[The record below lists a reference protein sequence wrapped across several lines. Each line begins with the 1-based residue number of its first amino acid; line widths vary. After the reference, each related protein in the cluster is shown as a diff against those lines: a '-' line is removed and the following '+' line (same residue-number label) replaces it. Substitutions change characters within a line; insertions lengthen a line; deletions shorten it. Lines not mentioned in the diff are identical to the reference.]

1 MITLNSEQQAAAD
14 FLHGVASVV
23 AVPGSGK
30 TLTMTRRIA
39 NLVNNGVAPDNILGL
54 TFTRNAAMAMRKKLE
69 PVLNSDSRRVTL
81 ATIHSFCYSL
91 LRDEGV
97 AFELLTGKNQL
108 RFIKKI
114 LSKLKIKNV
123 STGIAVQEIN
133 TAQSN
138 LITVDDLC
146 DLYGD
151 DPNLKKFAMIY
162 EKYEQEKEKNLFMDF
177 NDLLSKSYDLLRKS
191 EDLLEKYKE
200 TYRHILVDE
209 FQDTNPAQMALINLL
224 VGKVNGNGRS
234 FWVCGDDSQSIYSFT
249 GASVGNILNFQE
261 SFPGS
266 EMFVM
271 ETNYRSTPQILTAC
285 QNLIQH
291 NSRKIDK
298 TLRTDHGDG
307 DNVTVISAGT
317 EDDEAVQ
324 VGNEIR
330 DLVERHGYKHKDI
343 SILYRA
349 NSQSRVIEETL
360 SQAEIP
366 YHIENG
372 INFYQRFEVKVLLDY
387 MRLIVSPDSEE
398 GNEAFKSVIN
408 VPNRY
413 IGHKFIAEIESY
425 ADAHDL
431 HLYEA
436 LKQMPISMYYVKGY
450 VKKFI
455 SLLTPLIRD
464 APKLEPSELIF
475 ILREG
480 LNYDQFIAEDDIPS
494 PDDSKIANINQLQIA
509 ANNYGTIPALLNYTD
524 SFKDE
529 LSNDKNGV
537 SLMTIHKAKGL
548 EFPVVFVIGMV
559 DGMLPNKQGDI
570 EEERRVAFVGLS
582 RAMRHLYLTYSR
594 QHLGRDV
601 KKSIFIDEALELNN
615 Q

>member
-1 MITLNSEQQAAAD
+1 MISLNSEQQAAAE
-14 FLHGVASVV
+14 FLHGIASVV

-39 NLVNNGVAPDNILGL
+39 NLVNNGIAPENILGL
-54 TFTRNAAMAMRKKLE
+54 TFTRNAAMAMRRKLK
-69 PVLNSDSRRVTL
+69 PVLNDDAARVTL
-81 ATIHSFCYSL
+81 ATIHSFCFTL
-91 LRDEGV
+91 LKDEGIT
-97 AFELLTGKNQL
+97 FELLTGKEQL

-123 STGIAVQEIN
+123 STGVAVQEIN

-138 LITVDDLC
+138 LITVDDLW

-151 DPNLKKFAMIY
+151 DLNLMKFAKIY
-162 EKYEQEKEKNLFMDF
+162 ERYEQEKNKNLFLDF
-177 NDLLSKSYDLLRKS
+177 NDLLSRSYDLLSKS
-191 EDLLEKYKE
+191 EDLLEKYQE

-209 FQDTNPAQMALINLL
+209 FQDTNPAQMALINML
-224 VGKVNGNGRS
+224 VGTGNGDGRS

-266 EMFVM
+266 AMFVM
-271 ETNYRSTPQILTAC
+271 ETNYRSTPQILKAC

-291 NSRKIDK
+291 NNRKIEK
-298 TLRTDHGDG
+298 TLRTDNGDG

-324 VGNEIR
+324 VVNEIS
-330 DLVERHGYKHKDI
+330 DLVERHNYKHKDI
-343 SILYRA
+343 AILYRA

-360 SQAEIP
+360 SQAEVP

-387 MRLIVSPDSEE
+387 MRLIIEPDSEE

-413 IGHKFIAEIESY
+413 IGQRFIAEIKSY
-425 ADAHDL
+425 AESHDVY
-431 HLYEA
+431 LYQA

-455 SLLTPLIRD
+455 ALLDPLIND
-464 APKLEPSELIF
+464 ATKLEPSELIY

-480 LNYDQFIAEDDIPS
+480 LDYDQFIAEDDIPS

-529 LSNDKNGV
+529 LSNDKDGV

-559 DGMLPNKQGDI
+559 EGMLPNKQGDI

-601 KKSIFIDEALELNN
+601 KKSIFIDEALVG
-615 Q
+615 